1 MPVSSTSVPLL
12 VAASVAIIL
21 LAAVVALVAQLAAA
35 RRLLASAQD
44 SEPPTQEQAHQTL
57 ATGVAELLAA
67 TRSGGIIAA
76 RDGRVLRATT
86 TALTFGLVRGRELTH
101 PELRRVFD
109 LVLTD
114 GQTRESEFESA
125 RGPVGPGSLV
135 IGVRVARIA
144 DGLILTLIEDRTQ
157 NRRVEEVRRDFVVNV
172 SHELK
177 TPVGGLSLLAEAVEG
192 AADDPVAVKRFSR
205 RMKVESDRLT
215 KLVSEIV
222 DLSRLQTAD
231 MMNELTVVDVSQ
243 CAAEAVEHTRL
254 VAADRILS
262 ARVATA
268 RAGTRVYGDPE
279 LITTAIRNL
288 VTNAIAYSDDGTR
301 VSVTTRRVN
310 DIVEIQVSDQGRG
323 IPIKDQER
331 IFERF
336 YRVDTARSRMTGG
349 TGLGLSIVKH
359 ICANLGGEVTLW
371 SQEGQGSTFTIRL
384 PGITNDSRPVGS
396 PAPDSQRPVQRKV
409 SL

>member
-1 MPVSSTSVPLL
+1 MPATATSVPLL
-12 VAASVAIIL
+12 VVAAVGIVL
-21 LAAVVALVAQLAAA
+21 LAAVVALVVQLVSA
-35 RRLLASAQD
+35 RRALTDIVTRS
-44 SEPPTQEQAHQTL
+44 PPDDEHQHHAL

-67 TRSGGIIAA
+67 TRSGGIVAA
-76 RDGRVLRATT
+76 RDGRVLRATA
-86 TALTFGLVRGRELTH
+86 TALTFGLVRGRDLIH
-101 PELRRVFD
+101 PELLRVVD

-125 RGPVGPGSLV
+125 RGPVSASRLV

-144 DGLILTLIEDRTQ
+144 DGLILILIEDRTQ
-157 NRRVEEVRRDFVVNV
+157 NKRVEEVRRDFVVNV

-192 AADDPVAVKRFSR
+192 AADDPVAVTRFSR
-205 RMKVESDRLT
+205 RMKVEAERLT

-231 MMNELTVVDVSQ
+231 LMSELTVVDVAT
-243 CAAEAVEHTRL
+243 CAAQAVEHTRL
-254 VAADRILS
+254 VAANRTLS

-288 VTNAIAYSDDGTR
+288 VTNAIAYSEDGTR
-301 VSVTTRRVN
+301 VSVTTRRVA
-310 DIVEIQVSDQGRG
+310 DIVEIQVADQGRG
-323 IPIKDQER
+323 IPVKDQER

-359 ICANLGGEVTLW
+359 ICSNLGGEVTLW

-384 PGITNDSRPVGS
+384 PGVTNDPRPVGS
-396 PAPDSQRPVQRKV
+396 TAPVSQRPAQREAT
-409 SL
+409 L